1 MIKLVA
7 IDIDGTL
14 LDSQRQLSQKN
25 IDAIQKADARGVKI
39 VLCTGRPFLGMKDLI
54 PTLGLNHKGNYAI
67 VFNGAQIRTADT
79 GEIIEQNTLNTADLN
94 RWYDETERVQLPLN
108 IIDNEY
114 VYEPPVYPDG
124 PEAFYVSKITTAP
137 SKRVDYSQFAP
148 NHDFLKF
155 VITVEAQYLVE
166 QFAKIDQSLKE
177 GYFITRSHP
186 FQIEVMKQGV
196 HKGQALKNL
205 GQALNIKPE
214 EMMVLGDQANDI
226 GMFHVAGIA
235 VAMGNAIDDVKE
247 TADWVTATN
256 DESGVALAIEHFIL
270 NENEEE

>member
-25 IDAIQKADARGVKI
+25 IDAIQKADAQGIKI

-54 PTLGLNHKGNYAI
+54 PKLGLNHEGNYAI

-79 GEIIEQNTLNTADLN
+79 GEIIQQNTLNTADLN
-94 RWYDETERVQLPLN
+94 RWYTETERVQLPLN
-108 IIDNEY
+108 IIDNDY
-114 VYEPPVYPDG
+114 VYEPLVYPDG

-137 SKRVDYSQFAP
+137 SKRTDYSQFESD
-148 NHDFLKF
+148 HDFLKF
-155 VITVEAQYLVE
+155 VITVEEHYLVE
-166 QFAKIDQSLKE
+166 QFEKIDNSLKAD
-177 GYFITRSHP
+177 YFITRSHP

-205 GQALNIKPE
+205 GQVLKIKPE

-226 GMFHVAGIA
+226 GMFHVAGTA
-235 VAMGNAIDDVKE
+235 VAMGNAIADLKAN
-247 TADWVTATN
+247 ADWVTVTN
-256 DESGVALAIEHFIL
+256 NESGVALAIERFIL